1 MFTCP
6 NCTEKGIGFLS
17 KLWSGSNSP
26 SVCKSCGKLS
36 YVHSKYRF
44 GFQSGWPTL
53 SKFLGAGLILF
64 IFFQSNNVFILILF
78 PFIWLACSYWELSSL
93 PMRPISETQV
103 AVAKTYGNLFIVGL
117 IIVFALVLIASN
129 L

>member
-1 MFTCP
+1 LFTCP
-6 NCTEKGIGFLS
+6 NCTEKGIGFWS

-26 SVCKSCGKLS
+26 SECKSCGKLS

-53 SKFLGAGLILF
+53 FKFLGAGLSLF
-64 IFFQSNNVFILILF
+64 LLFQTNNVFSLFLF
-78 PFIWLACSYWELSSL
+78 PLIWLACSYWELSSL
-93 PMRPISETQV
+93 PMRPISETHV
-103 AVAKTYGNLFIVGL
+103 AVAKKSGNLFIVGL
-117 IIVFALVLIASN
+117 IIVFGLVWVVSN

>member
-6 NCTEKGIGFLS
+6 TCNDKGIGIWS
-17 KLWSGSNSP
+17 KICSGSNSP
-26 SVCKSCGKLS
+26 SQCKLCGELS

-53 SKFLGAGLILF
+53 LKLLGAGLSVFLLF
-64 IFFQSNNVFILILF
+64 QTNSLFSLILF
-78 PFIWLACSYWELSSL
+78 PFIWLACSFWELSSL
-93 PMRPISETQV
+93 PMYWISKEHV
-103 AVAKTYGNLFIVGL
+103 AVAKKSDNFFIIGL
-117 IIVFALVLIASN
+117 IIIFGLAFLALN